1 MVCQAHFELSPL
13 MFCQKKH
20 DHVDIVLGNHKIL
33 RFTDPRRFGAVLWIE
48 GDPCEHPLL
57 KLLGVEPLTKDLTA
71 KYLHARAER
80 RHIAIKSFIMDNKI
94 VTGVGNIYAAEALFL
109 SRIHPLRLAK
119 SLSLS
124 EMEELVRAIK
134 IILKKSIKQGGTTLK
149 DFLNS
154 EGKPGYFINH
164 LQVYGRAG
172 LSCYQCKTLLQ
183 TIKIGQR
190 STVYCERCQH
200 FL

>member
-1 MVCQAHFELSPL
+1 MNNKRTLVLDIETSAEDFDGVDKVT
-13 MFCQKKH
+13 QK
-20 DHVDIVLGNHKIL
+20 
-33 RFTDPRRFGAVLWIE
+33 
-48 GDPCEHPLL
+48 
-57 KLLGVEPLTKDLTA
+57 
-71 KYLHARAER
+71 
-80 RHIAIKSFIMDNKI
+80 
-94 VTGVGNIYAAEALFL
+94 
-109 SRIHPLRLAK
+109 
-119 SLSLS
+119 
-124 EMEELVRAIK
+124 
-134 IILKKSIKQGGTTLK
+134 ILKKSIKQGGTTLK